1 MKKVLSLSLTLA
13 LLCAFTACG
22 KNDSGKTDDSD
33 KIPVVTEAPTE
44 APTEPAEEI
53 AEPTQALDDTISDDN
68 KPAVSGESPAKILYA
83 DFQSIIAD
91 GEQHT
96 CADIAE
102 KLSQNEIFPFML
114 ATMETSEGWI
124 NGFDEEING
133 FKSAAFFGPM
143 IGTIPFVGY
152 VFELD
157 ANADVDAF
165 TALLNE
171 KSNLAWNVCTQADEK
186 VCESEGNFVFF
197 VMSPAQFED

>member
-1 MKKVLSLSLTLA
+1 MKKVLSISLTLA
-13 LLCAFTACG
+13 LLCALTACG
-22 KNDSGKTDDSD
+22 KNDSGNTDDQN
-33 KIPVVTEAPTE
+33 KTPVVTESPTE
-44 APTEPAEEI
+44 APTEPAEETD
-53 AEPTQALDDTISDDN
+53 EPTQAPDDAETDEN
-68 KPAVSGESPAKILYA
+68 KPAVSGESPAKTLYA
-83 DFQSIIAD
+83 EFQSIMAD

-102 KLSQNEIFPFML
+102 KLSQSEVLPFMP